1 MIAERKT
8 GLRNSGLRPGGG
20 ANSIVRISGK
30 GRLLVKR
37 SAAAPHLDRRR
48 THPYDKAVAFI
59 KRRFIVGPDDD
70 GKRVD
75 KVIRTI
81 LPRMALPAI
90 YKLIRAGDAR
100 LNGAKTRSEA
110 RVTGG
115 DELVIR
121 LCEAEPVRGEASEA
135 AGIASHGD
143 PEAYRR
149 AETFRALVVYENRDI
164 ALVNKPRGILSHGP
178 GGLDELAAAYYAD
191 AVRGSL
197 AFAPAPLHR
206 LDRNTSG
213 LLAVSASLE
222 GARRFS
228 RGLREGLIVK
238 TYLALL
244 LGNAPDLDLWEDRLA
259 RDGNS
264 RMSGL
269 AAEAEPGRYARSE
282 LFTLARAE
290 LGRGRTL
297 SLVQITIRTGRTHQ
311 IRAQARARALPLY
324 GDVKYGGGEAPGG
337 YVLHAWRMSIDG
349 SLELGTP
356 PSIVAPLPLAAEAS
370 VVRHFGPGW
379 AEASRR

>member
-1 MIAERKT
+1 M
-8 GLRNSGLRPGGG
+8 
-20 ANSIVRISGK
+20 
-30 GRLLVKR
+30 
-37 SAAAPHLDRRR
+37 
-48 THPYDKAVAFI
+48 AFT

-70 GKRVD
+70 GKRLD
-75 KVIRTI
+75 KVIRTM

-100 LNGAKTRSEA
+100 LNGAKAPSDA
-110 RVTGG
+110 RVGGG

-121 LCEAEPVRGEASEA
+121 LSEAEPVRGEASET
-135 AGIASHGD
+135 AGIAAQGD
-143 PEAYRR
+143 SEAYRR
-149 AETFRALVVYENRDI
+149 AEAFRALVVYENRDI
-164 ALVNKPRGILSHGP
+164 ALINKPRGMLSHGT

-213 LLAVSASLE
+213 LVAVSASLE

-244 LGNAPDLDLWEDRLA
+244 LGDAPNLDIWEDTLA
-259 RDGNS
+259 RDEPS
-264 RMSGL
+264 RTSGL
-269 AAEAEPGRYARSE
+269 AGKGEPGRYARSE
-282 LFTLARAE
+282 LLTLARAE

-297 SLVQITIRTGRTHQ
+297 SLARITIRTGRTHQ

-349 SLELGTP
+349 SLELGAP
-356 PSIVAPLPLAAEAS
+356 PFIVAPLPLAAEAS
-370 VVRHFGPGW
+370 VARYFGPGW
-379 AEASRR
+379 AEAAGA

>member
-1 MIAERKT
+1 M
-8 GLRNSGLRPGGG
+8 S
-20 ANSIVRISGK
+20 
-30 GRLLVKR
+30 
-37 SAAAPHLDRRR
+37 
-48 THPYDKAVAFI
+48 FI

-75 KVIRTI
+75 KVIRTM

-100 LNGAKTRSEA
+100 LNGAKAPADA
-110 RVTGG
+110 RVAGG

-121 LCEAEPVRGEASEA
+121 LSEAEPVRGEASDGTGASAVGINEA
-135 AGIASHGD
+135 
-143 PEAYRR
+143 ERR
-149 AETFRALVVYENRDI
+149 AEAFRALIVYENRDI
-164 ALVNKPRGILSHGP
+164 AVVNKPRGMLSHGP

-197 AFAPAPLHR
+197 SFAPAPLHR

-213 LLAVSASLE
+213 LVAVSASLE

-228 RGLREGLIVK
+228 RGLREGLVVK

-244 LGNAPDLDLWEDRLA
+244 LGNAPDLDIWEDRLA

-264 RMSGL
+264 RTSGL
-269 AAEAEPGRYARSE
+269 VAEAEPGRYARSE
-282 LFTLARAE
+282 LRTLARAE

-297 SLVQITIRTGRTHQ
+297 SLAQITIRTGRTHQ
-311 IRAQARARALPLY
+311 IRAQARARGLPLY
-324 GDVKYGGGEAPGG
+324 GDGKYGGGEAPGG

-349 SLELGTP
+349 SLELGAP

-370 VVRHFGPGW
+370 VVRRFGPGW
-379 AEASRR
+379 TEASGDEGNRPFKS